1 MLTLLII
8 SDDFTGALDTGVQ
21 FAARGAITSVITYPD
36 FDFSSI
42 DKELQVLVIDAE
54 TRHLKPE
61 SAYSVVR
68 QIVEKALKNGV
79 FCIYKK
85 TDSALR
91 GNVGAELTGVLD
103 AAGADRLPFVPAFP
117 KTGRVTLNGI
127 HFIKGIPVAE
137 SVFGQD
143 LFEPVRH
150 SRVADILKE
159 QSLVATVERRPGEL
173 GKDLPGIQIFDA
185 STDDDLLQI
194 GWQLGIN
201 GIRLCAGCAGF
212 AAIIAEL
219 LALTGSLPQKPV
231 LQRPFFV
238 VCGSTNPVTRCQL
251 DAAERAGF
259 PRFRLSPE
267 QKILTQWL
275 EGNECKTTVKK
286 WIQAASQKGCCIL
299 DSNDLSGSDTRI
311 FAAEQ
316 GMNIQR
322 VRERISNTLGQL
334 MKKLLDNGLEATLMC
349 TGGDT
354 LLALMKAVGVG
365 ELTPVCELSTGVV
378 LTKFNYQGK
387 IYNIISKSGGF
398 GDPELLCKL
407 EEQTVALKAD
417 REEGICLRNTI

>member
-21 FAARGAITSVITYPD
+21 FAARGAITSVITHPD

-185 STDDDLLQI
+185 STDDDLLQN
-194 GWQLGIN
+194 WV
-201 GIRLCAGCAGF
+201 A
-212 AAIIAEL
+212 
-219 LALTGSLPQKPV
+219 TG
-231 LQRPFFV
+231 
-238 VCGSTNPVTRCQL
+238 N
-251 DAAERAGF
+251 
-259 PRFRLSPE
+259 
-267 QKILTQWL
+267 
-275 EGNECKTTVKK
+275 
-286 WIQAASQKGCCIL
+286 
-299 DSNDLSGSDTRI
+299 
-311 FAAEQ
+311 
-316 GMNIQR
+316 
-322 VRERISNTLGQL
+322 
-334 MKKLLDNGLEATLMC
+334 
-349 TGGDT
+349 
-354 LLALMKAVGVG
+354 
-365 ELTPVCELSTGVV
+365 
-378 LTKFNYQGK
+378 
-387 IYNIISKSGGF
+387 
-398 GDPELLCKL
+398 
-407 EEQTVALKAD
+407 
-417 REEGICLRNTI
+417 